1 MRGVF
6 VNAVQLLPLRAVAY
20 VDGGCSPNPGRAGW
34 AAVVITPT
42 GTRELWGTEERS
54 TNQRAELLAAIA
66 ALEVL
71 DEPTAVEIVSD
82 SMYLVM
88 CGRGEW
94 RRKANLDLW
103 ARLTKVAVYHDVT
116 YTWVR
121 GHAGNPGN
129 ERAHELAMCAI
140 SGEDIG
146 GAA

>member
-1 MRGVF
+1 
-6 VNAVQLLPLRAVAY
+6 VNAAQLPPLSAVAY
-20 VDGGCSPNPGRAGW
+20 VDGGCFPNPGRAGW

-42 GTRELWGTEERS
+42 GTRELWGNEERS
-54 TNQRAELLAAIA
+54 TNQRAELLGAIA

-94 RRKANLDLW
+94 RKKANLDLW
-103 ARLTKVAVYHDVT
+103 ARLRKVAAHHRVT

-129 ERAHELAMCAI
+129 ERAHELAMYAI
-140 SGEDIG
+140 SGEGIG

>member
-1 MRGVF
+1 MTS
-6 VNAVQLLPLRAVAY
+6 AELLPLRAVAY
-20 VDGGCSPNPGRAGW
+20 VDGGCFPNPGRAGW
-34 AAVVITPT
+34 AAVVITPAY
-42 GTRELWGTEERS
+42 TREFVGAEERS

-66 ALEVL
+66 ALEAL
-71 DEPTAVEIVSD
+71 DSPAEVEIVSD

-94 RRKANLDLW
+94 RRKTNLDLW
-103 ARLTKVAVYHDVT
+103 ARLEKAATPHRVI

-129 ERAHELAMCAI
+129 ERAHELAMWAI
-140 SGEDIG
+140 ER

>member
-1 MRGVF
+1 M
-6 VNAVQLLPLRAVAY
+6 NSAELPPSFASAVAY
-20 VDGGCSPNPGRAGW
+20 VDGGCFPNPGRAGW

-42 GTRELWGTEERS
+42 GPRELWGTEERS
-54 TNQRAELLAAIA
+54 TNQRAELLAAIT

-94 RRKANLDLW
+94 RKKANLDLW
-103 ARLTKVAVYHDVT
+103 AHLRAKVAVHHRVT

-129 ERAHELAMCAI
+129 ERAHELAMHAI

>member
-1 MRGVF
+1 M
-6 VNAVQLLPLRAVAY
+6 NSAELPPSFASAVAY
-20 VDGGCSPNPGRAGW
+20 VDGGCFPNPGRAGW

-42 GTRELWGTEERS
+42 GTRELWGAEERS

-71 DEPTAVEIVSD
+71 DEPAAVEIVSD

-94 RRKANLDLW
+94 RKKANLDLW
-103 ARLTKVAVYHDVT
+103 AHLRAKVAVHHRVT

-129 ERAHELAMCAI
+129 ERAHELAMHAI

>member
-1 MRGVF
+1 M
-6 VNAVQLLPLRAVAY
+6 NSAQLPPSFASAVAY
-20 VDGGCSPNPGRAGW
+20 VDGGCFPNPGRAGW

-42 GTRELWGTEERS
+42 DTRELWGTEEHS

-103 ARLTKVAVYHDVT
+103 ARLRKVAVHHRVT

-129 ERAHELAMCAI
+129 ERAHELAMYAI